1 MANQS
6 VHKRKPSVAPSKNND
21 SDAPRRGPGRPRKD
35 PGEVKRQVAFFLTDE
50 ERRMLKEMALL
61 WGCTA
66 SQFLANLIRDNYK
79 SKRYMKGFN
88 QLSQD
93 ERAELVSQRQ
103 TTQFI
108 TSRREQTAMQRN
120 LDRRMGMDRSLT
132 NVMVIAAPQAVTQS
146 AVRNVALQDGINVPG
161 IYCKNLGDVWIVPY
175 GQLYRISVVE
185 IIQYPCYAS
194 VLDYFAG
201 KRIAPGL
208 LSEFIEQQHDFKLSS
223 IGEKAVQE
231 RLAKVYGSIR
241 YPVKE
246 SFELKRRE
254 RMIAE
259 SQQTM
264 AQMLAELSPEA
275 RSTLDHINQNAAY
288 EAESYAQAAK
298 DEEPVAPM
306 PEPVT
311 PKTQRAAV
319 QKDLSTEA
327 AAIIPE
333 PNAPGASGAQPE
345 ASATQPDTSVE
356 QAEASV
362 EHVETSATQPDTSV
376 EQAEASVEHVETSA
390 AQAEVSAAQ
399 PDVSAQPEVDVEQ
412 TTASVEPAET
422 SAAQAEVSAVQS
434 DVSAT
439 QAAVSTT
446 QADDSGEQAEASA
459 THPAS
464 VQPDLVAALG
474 FSDSAADTEPQAA
487 VPSSDVLMERAFGAE
502 SQERVDSELG
512 LDDSRARVEPHVTAP
527 ADAALELGAVESKV
541 EPAVDRAAATSSEVQ
556 SEEAA
561 PVEVPEPTVL
571 HCALQAQPE
580 TMGQAL
586 SESRPAAERG
596 RSRLLR
602 RRPVMRQ
609 RQQLEV
615 VLGQGQDPD
624 VPSAPFL
631 AEPDEP
637 TPDDST
643 S

>member
-21 SDAPRRGPGRPRKD
+21 SDVPRRGPGRPRKD

-208 LSEFIEQQHDFKLSS
+208 LSDFIDRQHDFKLSS
-223 IGEKAVQE
+223 MGEKAVQE
-231 RLAKVYGSIR
+231 RLAKVYGTIR

-275 RSTLDHINQNAAY
+275 RSTLDHINQNAAH

-327 AAIIPE
+327 AAITPE
-333 PNAPGASGAQPE
+333 PNAPGASATQPE
-345 ASATQPDTSVE
+345 ACATQPDTSVE
-356 QAEASV
+356 QAE
-362 EHVETSATQPDTSV
+362 
-376 EQAEASVEHVETSA
+376 
-390 AQAEVSAAQ
+390 VSAAQ
-399 PDVSAQPEVDVEQ
+399 SDVSAQPEVDVEQ

-474 FSDSAADTEPQAA
+474 FSDSAADTKPQAA
-487 VPSSDVLMERAFGAE
+487 VPSSDVLMDRAFGAE

-561 PVEVPEPTVL
+561 PVDVPELTVL

-586 SESRPAAERG
+586 AESRPAAERG

-602 RRPVMRQ
+602 RRPMMRQ

>member
-208 LSEFIEQQHDFKLSS
+208 LSDFIDRQHDFKLSS
-223 IGEKAVQE
+223 MGEKAVQE
-231 RLAKVYGSIR
+231 RLAKVYGTIR

-356 QAEASV
+356 QAES
-362 EHVETSATQPDTSV
+362 
-376 EQAEASVEHVETSA
+376 SVEHVETSA

-439 QAAVSTT
+439 QA
-446 QADDSGEQAEASA
+446 EASA

-474 FSDSAADTEPQAA
+474 FSDSAADTEPQAVA
-487 VPSSDVLMERAFGAE
+487 PSSDVLMERAFGAE

-561 PVEVPEPTVL
+561 PVEVPEQTVL

-586 SESRPAAERG
+586 AESRPAAERG

>member
-208 LSEFIEQQHDFKLSS
+208 LSDFIDRQHDFKLSS
-223 IGEKAVQE
+223 MGEKAVQE
-231 RLAKVYGSIR
+231 RLAKVYGTIR

-319 QKDLSTEA
+319 QKDLSTE
-327 AAIIPE
+327 
-333 PNAPGASGAQPE
+333 
-345 ASATQPDTSVE
+345 
-356 QAEASV
+356 
-362 EHVETSATQPDTSV
+362 
-376 EQAEASVEHVETSA
+376 
-390 AQAEVSAAQ
+390 
-399 PDVSAQPEVDVEQ
+399 
-412 TTASVEPAET
+412 
-422 SAAQAEVSAVQS
+422 
-434 DVSAT
+434 
-439 QAAVSTT
+439 
-446 QADDSGEQAEASA
+446 
-459 THPAS
+459 
-464 VQPDLVAALG
+464 
-474 FSDSAADTEPQAA
+474 
-487 VPSSDVLMERAFGAE
+487 
-502 SQERVDSELG
+502 
-512 LDDSRARVEPHVTAP
+512 
-527 ADAALELGAVESKV
+527 
-541 EPAVDRAAATSSEVQ
+541 
-556 SEEAA
+556 
-561 PVEVPEPTVL
+561 
-571 HCALQAQPE
+571 
-580 TMGQAL
+580 
-586 SESRPAAERG
+586 
-596 RSRLLR
+596 R
-602 RRPVMRQ
+602 RTR
-609 RQQLEV
+609 
-615 VLGQGQDPD
+615 
-624 VPSAPFL
+624 
-631 AEPDEP
+631 
-637 TPDDST
+637 
-643 S
+643 

>member
-21 SDAPRRGPGRPRKD
+21 PDAPRRGPGRPRKD

-208 LSEFIEQQHDFKLSS
+208 LSDFIDRQHDFKLSS
-223 IGEKAVQE
+223 MGEKAVQE
-231 RLAKVYGSIR
+231 RLAKVYGTIR

-275 RSTLDHINQNAAY
+275 RSTLDHINQNAAH

-298 DEEPVAPM
+298 DEEPVTPM

-327 AAIIPE
+327 AAITPE
-333 PNAPGASGAQPE
+333 PNAPGASGAQPN
-345 ASATQPDTSVE
+345 TSVE
-356 QAEASV
+356 QAEARV
-362 EHVETSATQPDTSV
+362 EHVETSAT
-376 EQAEASVEHVETSA
+376 
-390 AQAEVSAAQ
+390 QAEVSAAQ
-399 PDVSAQPEVDVEQ
+399 PDVSA
-412 TTASVEPAET
+412 
-422 SAAQAEVSAVQS
+422 AQAE
-434 DVSAT
+434 
-439 QAAVSTT
+439 VSTT

-459 THPAS
+459 KHPAS
-464 VQPDLVAALG
+464 VQPDLVAAPG
-474 FSDSAADTEPQAA
+474 FSDSAADPEPQAA
-487 VPSSDVLMERAFGAE
+487 APSSDVLMDRALGAE
-502 SQERVDSELG
+502 SQERVYSELG

-527 ADAALELGAVESKV
+527 ADAALELGAGESKV
-541 EPAVDRAAATSSEVQ
+541 EPAVDRAAATSSEAQ

-580 TMGQAL
+580 TMGQDSA
-586 SESRPAAERG
+586 ESRPAAERG

-602 RRPVMRQ
+602 RRPMMRQ

-615 VLGQGQDPD
+615 VLGHGQDPD

-631 AEPDEP
+631 AEPD
-637 TPDDST
+637 DST

>member
-208 LSEFIEQQHDFKLSS
+208 LSDFIDRQHDFKLSS
-223 IGEKAVQE
+223 MGEKAVQE
-231 RLAKVYGSIR
+231 RLAKVYGTIR

-275 RSTLDHINQNAAY
+275 RSTLDHINQNAAH

-327 AAIIPE
+327 AAITPE
-333 PNAPGASGAQPE
+333 PNAPGASATQPE
-345 ASATQPDTSVE
+345 ACATQPDTSVE
-356 QAEASV
+356 QAE
-362 EHVETSATQPDTSV
+362 
-376 EQAEASVEHVETSA
+376 
-390 AQAEVSAAQ
+390 VSAAQ
-399 PDVSAQPEVDVEQ
+399 SDVSAQPEVDVEQ

-422 SAAQAEVSAVQS
+422 SAAQP
-434 DVSAT
+434 DVSA
-439 QAAVSTT
+439 A
-446 QADDSGEQAEASA
+446 QAEASA

-464 VQPDLVAALG
+464 VQPDLVAAPG
-474 FSDSAADTEPQAA
+474 FSDSAADTEPQAVA
-487 VPSSDVLMERAFGAE
+487 PSSDVLMDRAFGAE
-502 SQERVDSELG
+502 SQERVYSELG

-527 ADAALELGAVESKV
+527 ADAALELGAGESKV
-541 EPAVDRAAATSSEVQ
+541 EPAVDRAA
-556 SEEAA
+556 EEAA

-580 TMGQAL
+580 TMGQDSA
-586 SESRPAAERG
+586 ESRPVAERG

-602 RRPVMRQ
+602 RRPMMRQ

>member
-208 LSEFIEQQHDFKLSS
+208 LSDFIDRQHDFKLSS
-223 IGEKAVQE
+223 MGEKAVQE
-231 RLAKVYGSIR
+231 RLAKVYGTIR

-275 RSTLDHINQNAAY
+275 RSTLDHINQNAAH

-333 PNAPGASGAQPE
+333 PNAPGASATQPE
-345 ASATQPDTSVE
+345 A
-356 QAEASV
+356 
-362 EHVETSATQPDTSV
+362 SATQPDTSV

-390 AQAEVSAAQ
+390 AQAEVS
-399 PDVSAQPEVDVEQ
+399 
-412 TTASVEPAET
+412 
-422 SAAQAEVSAVQS
+422 
-434 DVSAT
+434 
-439 QAAVSTT
+439 TT
-446 QADDSGEQAEASA
+446 QSDDSGEQAEASA

-464 VQPDLVAALG
+464 VQPDLVAAPG
-474 FSDSAADTEPQAA
+474 FSDSAADPEPQAA
-487 VPSSDVLMERAFGAE
+487 VPSSDVLMDRAFGAE
-502 SQERVDSELG
+502 SQERVYSELG

-527 ADAALELGAVESKV
+527 ADAALELGAGESKV
-541 EPAVDRAAATSSEVQ
+541 EPAVDRAAATSSEAQ

-580 TMGQAL
+580 TMGQDSA
-586 SESRPAAERG
+586 ESRPVAERG

-602 RRPVMRQ
+602 RRPMMRQ

-631 AEPDEP
+631 AEA
-637 TPDDST
+637 DDST

>member
-208 LSEFIEQQHDFKLSS
+208 LSDFIDRQHDFKLSS
-223 IGEKAVQE
+223 MGEKAVQE
-231 RLAKVYGSIR
+231 RLAKVYGTIR

-362 EHVETSATQPDTSV
+362 EHVETSA
-376 EQAEASVEHVETSA
+376 

-399 PDVSAQPEVDVEQ
+399 PAVSTQPEVDVEQ
-412 TTASVEPAET
+412 TTASVKPAET

-474 FSDSAADTEPQAA
+474 FSDSAADTEPQAVA
-487 VPSSDVLMERAFGAE
+487 PSSDVLMERAFGAE

-586 SESRPAAERG
+586 AESRPAAERG

>member
-208 LSEFIEQQHDFKLSS
+208 LSDFIDRQHDFKLSS
-223 IGEKAVQE
+223 MGEKAVQE
-231 RLAKVYGSIR
+231 RLAKVYGTIR

-275 RSTLDHINQNAAY
+275 RSTLDHNIQNASY
-288 EAESYAQAAK
+288 EAESNAQAAK
-298 DEEPVAPM
+298 VEEPVAPM

-311 PKTQRAAV
+311 TKTQRAAV

-345 ASATQPDTSVE
+345 A
-356 QAEASV
+356 
-362 EHVETSATQPDTSV
+362 SATQPDTSV

>member
-1 MANQS
+1 MATQS
-6 VHKRKPSVAPSKNND
+6 VHKRKPSVATSKTKD
-21 SDAPRRGPGRPRKD
+21 PDAPRRGPGRPRKD

-132 NVMVIAAPQAVTQS
+132 NVMVIAAPQVVTQS
-146 AVRNVALQDGINVPG
+146 AVRTNALQDGINVPG

-208 LSEFIEQQHDFKLSS
+208 LSHFIDRQHDFQLSS
-223 IGEKAVQE
+223 MGEKAVPA
-231 RLAKVYGSIR
+231 RLAKVYGTIR

-275 RSTLDHINQNAAY
+275 RSTLDHINQNAAH
-288 EAESYAQAAK
+288 EAESYARTAQN
-298 DEEPVAPM
+298 EPPVAPM

-333 PNAPGASGAQPE
+333 PDVFADSDVPPE
-345 ASATQPDTSVE
+345 ASAAQTES
-356 QAEASV
+356 
-362 EHVETSATQPDTSV
+362 
-376 EQAEASVEHVETSA
+376 SA
-390 AQAEVSAAQ
+390 AQAENCVA
-399 PDVSAQPEVDVEQ
+399 
-412 TTASVEPAET
+412 
-422 SAAQAEVSAVQS
+422 
-434 DVSAT
+434 
-439 QAAVSTT
+439 QAAVSTV
-446 QADDSGEQAEASA
+446 QADDCAKRA
-459 THPAS
+459 
-464 VQPDLVAALG
+464 D
-474 FSDSAADTEPQAA
+474 FSESAADTEPQAVA
-487 VPSSDVLMERAFGAE
+487 PSSDALMEHASGAE
-502 SQERVDSELG
+502 SQKSVSSELG
-512 LDDSRARVEPHVTAP
+512 LEDSMASVEPHVTAP
-527 ADAALELGAVESKV
+527 ADAALELEAMASRG
-541 EPAVDRAAATSSEVQ
+541 EPAVDAASATSSELL
-556 SEEAA
+556 SEENASAEEPA
-561 PVEVPEPTVL
+561 PAVL
-571 HCALQAQPE
+571 HCALQAQSE
-580 TMGQAL
+580 LMEQDQA
-586 SESRPAAERG
+586 ESHSVSSAAERVRG
-596 RSRLLR
+596 RSLR
-602 RRPVMRQ
+602 RRPIMRQ

-624 VPSAPFL
+624 IPAAPFL

>member
-208 LSEFIEQQHDFKLSS
+208 LSDFIDRQHDFKLSS
-223 IGEKAVQE
+223 MGEKAVQE
-231 RLAKVYGSIR
+231 RLAKVYGTIR

-362 EHVETSATQPDTSV
+362 EHVETSA
-376 EQAEASVEHVETSA
+376 

-399 PDVSAQPEVDVEQ
+399 PDVSTQPEVDVEQ

-502 SQERVDSELG
+502 SQERVYSELG

-571 HCALQAQPE
+571 HCALQAQSE

-586 SESRPAAERG
+586 AESRPAAERG

-637 TPDDST
+637 TPDDS
-643 S
+643 SS

>member
-21 SDAPRRGPGRPRKD
+21 PDAPRRGPGRPRKD

-208 LSEFIEQQHDFKLSS
+208 LSDFIDRQHDFKLSS
-223 IGEKAVQE
+223 MGEKAVQE
-231 RLAKVYGSIR
+231 RLAKVYGTIR

-275 RSTLDHINQNAAY
+275 RSTLDHINQNAAH
-288 EAESYAQAAK
+288 EAESYAQASK

-333 PNAPGASGAQPE
+333 PTAPGVSATQPE

-356 QAEASV
+356 QVEAS
-362 EHVETSATQPDTSV
+362 AA
-376 EQAEASVEHVETSA
+376 QAEASA
-390 AQAEVSAAQ
+390 AQAEVIAAQAEASAAQAEVIAAQ

-446 QADDSGEQAEASA
+446 QADDSGAQAEASA

-464 VQPDLVAALG
+464 VQPDLVAAPG
-474 FSDSAADTEPQAA
+474 FSDSAADPEPQAVA
-487 VPSSDVLMERAFGAE
+487 PSSDVLMDRAFGAE
-502 SQERVDSELG
+502 SQERVYSELG

-527 ADAALELGAVESKV
+527 ADAALELGAGESKV

-561 PVEVPEPTVL
+561 PVEGPEPTVL

-586 SESRPAAERG
+586 AESRPAAERG

-637 TPDDST
+637 TPDD
-643 S
+643 

>member
-21 SDAPRRGPGRPRKD
+21 PDAPRRGPGRPRKD

-208 LSEFIEQQHDFKLSS
+208 LSDFIDRQHDFKLSS
-223 IGEKAVQE
+223 MGEKAVQE
-231 RLAKVYGSIR
+231 RLAKVYGTIR

-275 RSTLDHINQNAAY
+275 RSTLDHINQNAAH

-333 PNAPGASGAQPE
+333 PTAPGVSATQPE

-356 QAEASV
+356 QV
-362 EHVETSATQPDTSV
+362 
-376 EQAEASVEHVETSA
+376 EASVEHVETSA

-434 DVSAT
+434 DVCAT

-446 QADDSGEQAEASA
+446 QADDSGAQAEASA

-464 VQPDLVAALG
+464 VQPDLVAAPG
-474 FSDSAADTEPQAA
+474 FSDSAADPEPQAA
-487 VPSSDVLMERAFGAE
+487 VPSSDVLMDRAFGAE
-502 SQERVDSELG
+502 SQERVYSELG

-527 ADAALELGAVESKV
+527 ADAALELGAGESKV
-541 EPAVDRAAATSSEVQ
+541 EPAVDRAAATSSEAQ

-580 TMGQAL
+580 TMGQDSA
-586 SESRPAAERG
+586 ESRPVAERG

-602 RRPVMRQ
+602 RRPMMRQ

-631 AEPDEP
+631 AEPD
-637 TPDDST
+637 DST

>member
-6 VHKRKPSVAPSKNND
+6 VHKCKPSVAPSKNND

-208 LSEFIEQQHDFKLSS
+208 LSDFIDRQHDFKLSS
-223 IGEKAVQE
+223 MGEKAVQE
-231 RLAKVYGSIR
+231 RLAKVYGTIR

-362 EHVETSATQPDTSV
+362 EHVETSA
-376 EQAEASVEHVETSA
+376 

-399 PDVSAQPEVDVEQ
+399 PDVSTQPEVDVEQ
-412 TTASVEPAET
+412 TTASVKPAET

-474 FSDSAADTEPQAA
+474 FSDSAADTEPQAVA
-487 VPSSDVLMERAFGAE
+487 PSSDVLMERAFGAE

-586 SESRPAAERG
+586 AESRPAAERG

>member
-208 LSEFIEQQHDFKLSS
+208 LSDFIDRQHDFKLSS
-223 IGEKAVQE
+223 MGEKAVQE
-231 RLAKVYGSIR
+231 RLAKVYGTIC

-356 QAEASV
+356 QAES
-362 EHVETSATQPDTSV
+362 
-376 EQAEASVEHVETSA
+376 SVEHVETSA

-474 FSDSAADTEPQAA
+474 FSDSAADTEPQAVA
-487 VPSSDVLMERAFGAE
+487 PSSDVLMERAFGAE

-561 PVEVPEPTVL
+561 PVEVPEQTVL

-586 SESRPAAERG
+586 AESRPAAERG

>member
-21 SDAPRRGPGRPRKD
+21 PDALRRGPGRPRKN

-208 LSEFIEQQHDFKLSS
+208 LSDFIDRQHDFKLSS
-223 IGEKAVQE
+223 MGEKAVQE
-231 RLAKVYGSIR
+231 RLAKVYGTIR

-275 RSTLDHINQNAAY
+275 RSTLDHINQNAAH
-288 EAESYAQAAK
+288 EAESYAQASK

-333 PNAPGASGAQPE
+333 PTAPGAS
-345 ASATQPDTSVE
+345 SA
-356 QAEASV
+356 
-362 EHVETSATQPDTSV
+362 QPDTSV

-390 AQAEVSAAQ
+390 AQAEVS
-399 PDVSAQPEVDVEQ
+399 
-412 TTASVEPAET
+412 
-422 SAAQAEVSAVQS
+422 
-434 DVSAT
+434 
-439 QAAVSTT
+439 TT
-446 QADDSGEQAEASA
+446 QADDSGAQAEASA

-464 VQPDLVAALG
+464 VQPDLVAAPG
-474 FSDSAADTEPQAA
+474 FSDSAADPEPQAVA
-487 VPSSDVLMERAFGAE
+487 PSSDVLMDRAFGAE
-502 SQERVDSELG
+502 SQERVYSELG

-527 ADAALELGAVESKV
+527 ADAALELGAGESKV

-561 PVEVPEPTVL
+561 PVEGPEPTVL

-586 SESRPAAERG
+586 AESRPAAERG

-637 TPDDST
+637 TPDD
-643 S
+643 

>member
-208 LSEFIEQQHDFKLSS
+208 LSDFIDRQHDFKLSS
-223 IGEKAVQE
+223 MGEKAVQE
-231 RLAKVYGSIR
+231 RLAKVYGTIR

-275 RSTLDHINQNAAY
+275 RSTLDHINQNAAH

-333 PNAPGASGAQPE
+333 PNAPGASATQPE
-345 ASATQPDTSVE
+345 A
-356 QAEASV
+356 
-362 EHVETSATQPDTSV
+362 SATQPDTSV

-390 AQAEVSAAQ
+390 AQAEVS
-399 PDVSAQPEVDVEQ
+399 
-412 TTASVEPAET
+412 
-422 SAAQAEVSAVQS
+422 
-434 DVSAT
+434 
-439 QAAVSTT
+439 TT
-446 QADDSGEQAEASA
+446 QSDDSGEQAEASA

-464 VQPDLVAALG
+464 VQPDLVAAPG
-474 FSDSAADTEPQAA
+474 FSDSAADPEPQAA
-487 VPSSDVLMERAFGAE
+487 VPSSDVLMDRAFGAE
-502 SQERVDSELG
+502 SQERVYSELG

-527 ADAALELGAVESKV
+527 ADAALELGAGESKV
-541 EPAVDRAAATSSEVQ
+541 EPAVDRAAATSSEAQ

-580 TMGQAL
+580 TMGQDSA
-586 SESRPAAERG
+586 ESRPVAERG

-602 RRPVMRQ
+602 RRPMMRQ

-637 TPDDST
+637 TPDD
-643 S
+643 

>member
-208 LSEFIEQQHDFKLSS
+208 LSDFIDSQHDFKLSS
-223 IGEKAVQE
+223 MGEKAVQE
-231 RLAKVYGSIR
+231 RLAKVYGTIR

-356 QAEASV
+356 QAES
-362 EHVETSATQPDTSV
+362 
-376 EQAEASVEHVETSA
+376 SVEHVETSA

-474 FSDSAADTEPQAA
+474 FSDSAADTEPQAVA
-487 VPSSDVLMERAFGAE
+487 PSSDVLMERAFGAE

-561 PVEVPEPTVL
+561 PVEVPEQTVL

-586 SESRPAAERG
+586 AESRPAAERG

>member
-21 SDAPRRGPGRPRKD
+21 PDAPRRGPGRPRKD

-208 LSEFIEQQHDFKLSS
+208 LSDFIDRQHDFKLSS
-223 IGEKAVQE
+223 MGEKAVQE
-231 RLAKVYGSIR
+231 RLAKVYGTIR

-333 PNAPGASGAQPE
+333 SPAPGASSAQPN
-345 ASATQPDTSVE
+345 
-356 QAEASV
+356 
-362 EHVETSATQPDTSV
+362 TSV

-390 AQAEVSAAQ
+390 AQAEL
-399 PDVSAQPEVDVEQ
+399 
-412 TTASVEPAET
+412 
-422 SAAQAEVSAVQS
+422 
-434 DVSAT
+434 
-439 QAAVSTT
+439 STT

-464 VQPDLVAALG
+464 VQPDLVAAPG
-474 FSDSAADTEPQAA
+474 FSDSAADPEPQAA
-487 VPSSDVLMERAFGAE
+487 VPSSDVLMDRAFGAE
-502 SQERVDSELG
+502 SQERVYSELG

-527 ADAALELGAVESKV
+527 ADAALELGAVGSKV
-541 EPAVDRAAATSSEVQ
+541 EPAVDRAAATSSEAQ

-571 HCALQAQPE
+571 HCALQAQSE
-580 TMGQAL
+580 TMGQDSA
-586 SESRPAAERG
+586 ESRPAAERG

-631 AEPDEP
+631 AEPD
-637 TPDDST
+637 DST

>member
-208 LSEFIEQQHDFKLSS
+208 LSDFIDRQHDFKLSS
-223 IGEKAVQE
+223 MGEKAVQE
-231 RLAKVYGSIR
+231 RLAKVYGTIR

-362 EHVETSATQPDTSV
+362 EHVETSA
-376 EQAEASVEHVETSA
+376 

-399 PDVSAQPEVDVEQ
+399 PDVSTQPEVDVEQ
-412 TTASVEPAET
+412 TTASVKPAET

-474 FSDSAADTEPQAA
+474 FSDSAADTEPQAVA
-487 VPSSDVLMERAFGAE
+487 PSSDVLMERAFGAE

-586 SESRPAAERG
+586 AESRPAAERG

>member
-21 SDAPRRGPGRPRKD
+21 PDAPRRGPGRPRKD

-208 LSEFIEQQHDFKLSS
+208 LSDFIDRQHDFKLSS
-223 IGEKAVQE
+223 MGEKAVQE
-231 RLAKVYGSIR
+231 RLAKVYGTIR

-298 DEEPVAPM
+298 DEEPVTPM

-327 AAIIPE
+327 AAITPE

-362 EHVETSATQPDTSV
+362 EHVETSA
-376 EQAEASVEHVETSA
+376 

-399 PDVSAQPEVDVEQ
+399 PDVSA
-412 TTASVEPAET
+412 
-422 SAAQAEVSAVQS
+422 AQAE
-434 DVSAT
+434 
-439 QAAVSTT
+439 VSTT

-459 THPAS
+459 KHPAS
-464 VQPDLVAALG
+464 VQPDLVAAPG
-474 FSDSAADTEPQAA
+474 FSDSAADPEPQAA
-487 VPSSDVLMERAFGAE
+487 APSSDVLMDRALGAE
-502 SQERVDSELG
+502 SQERVYSELG

-527 ADAALELGAVESKV
+527 ADAALELGAGESKV
-541 EPAVDRAAATSSEVQ
+541 EPAVDRAAATSSEAQ

-580 TMGQAL
+580 TMGQDSA
-586 SESRPAAERG
+586 ESRPAAERG

-602 RRPVMRQ
+602 RRPMMRQ

-615 VLGQGQDPD
+615 VLGHGQDPD

-631 AEPDEP
+631 AEPD
-637 TPDDST
+637 DST

>member
-21 SDAPRRGPGRPRKD
+21 SDVPRRGPGRPRKD

-208 LSEFIEQQHDFKLSS
+208 LSDFIDRQHDFKLSS
-223 IGEKAVQE
+223 MGEKAVQE
-231 RLAKVYGSIR
+231 RLAKVYGTIR

-311 PKTQRAAV
+311 SKTQRAAV

-345 ASATQPDTSVE
+345 A
-356 QAEASV
+356 
-362 EHVETSATQPDTSV
+362 SATQPDTSV

-474 FSDSAADTEPQAA
+474 FSDSAADTKPQAA
-487 VPSSDVLMERAFGAE
+487 VPSSDVLMDRAFGAE

-561 PVEVPEPTVL
+561 PVDVPELTVL

-586 SESRPAAERG
+586 AESRPAAERG

-602 RRPVMRQ
+602 RRPMMRQ

>member
-21 SDAPRRGPGRPRKD
+21 SDVPRRGPGRPRKD

-208 LSEFIEQQHDFKLSS
+208 LSDFIDRQHDFKLSS
-223 IGEKAVQE
+223 MGEKAVQE
-231 RLAKVYGSIR
+231 RLAKVYGTIR

-362 EHVETSATQPDTSV
+362 EHVET
-376 EQAEASVEHVETSA
+376 
-390 AQAEVSAAQ
+390 SAAQ

-580 TMGQAL
+580 TKGQAL
-586 SESRPAAERG
+586 AESRPAAERG

>member
-208 LSEFIEQQHDFKLSS
+208 LSDFIDRQHDFKLSS
-223 IGEKAVQE
+223 MGEKAVQE
-231 RLAKVYGSIR
+231 RLAKVYGTIR

-356 QAEASV
+356 QAES
-362 EHVETSATQPDTSV
+362 
-376 EQAEASVEHVETSA
+376 SVEHVETSA

-412 TTASVEPAET
+412 TTASVGPAET

-474 FSDSAADTEPQAA
+474 FSDSAADTEPQAVA
-487 VPSSDVLMERAFGAE
+487 PSSDVLMERAFGAE

-561 PVEVPEPTVL
+561 PVEVPEQTVL

-586 SESRPAAERG
+586 AESRPAAERG

>member
-1 MANQS
+1 MATQS
-6 VHKRKPSVAPSKNND
+6 VHKRKPSVATSKTKDPN
-21 SDAPRRGPGRPRKD
+21 APRRGPGRPRKD

-132 NVMVIAAPQAVTQS
+132 NVMVIAAPLAVTHS
-146 AVRNVALQDGINVPG
+146 AVRSVAPQDGINVPG

-208 LSEFIEQQHDFKLSS
+208 LSDFIARQHDFKLSS
-223 IGEKAVQE
+223 MGEKAVQE
-231 RLAKVYGSIR
+231 RLAKVYGTIR

-275 RSTLDHINQNAAY
+275 RSTLDHISQNAAH
-288 EAESYAQAAK
+288 EAEAYARTAQPIP
-298 DEEPVAPM
+298 DEPPAPM

-311 PKTQRAAV
+311 PKSQSEAV
-319 QKDLSTEA
+319 HQDLSAEA

-333 PNAPGASGAQPE
+333 PEVPASSTVPAEDTAQPE
-345 ASATQPDTSVE
+345 DAAQAADTVQPEDAGQAGDTVRPEDSVQPTYSAAPTEDIAQPEDAVQADDAV
-356 QAEASV
+356 QAEDSAQPEDSV
-362 EHVETSATQPDTSV
+362 HPEGNTPQSAN
-376 EQAEASVEHVETSA
+376 SA
-390 AQAEVSAAQ
+390 AQAEDSMQPAA
-399 PDVSAQPEVDVEQ
+399 DN
-412 TTASVEPAET
+412 
-422 SAAQAEVSAVQS
+422 AAIS
-434 DVSAT
+434 DVSELPEDNLASAAPQAHAQREAT
-439 QAAVSTT
+439 AGASTEYSMPKREMRPERSSAKT
-446 QADDSGEQAEASA
+446 VLPQAEA
-459 THPAS
+459 
-464 VQPDLVAALG
+464 
-474 FSDSAADTEPQAA
+474 E
-487 VPSSDVLMERAFGAE
+487 
-502 SQERVDSELG
+502 
-512 LDDSRARVEPHVTAP
+512 
-527 ADAALELGAVESKV
+527 
-541 EPAVDRAAATSSEVQ
+541 SEV
-556 SEEAA
+556 
-561 PVEVPEPTVL
+561 PP
-571 HCALQAQPE
+571 AQPE
-580 TMGQAL
+580 TQEPAQ
-586 SESRPAAERG
+586 SRAGAAVAERA

-602 RRPVMRQ
+602 RRLVLRQ

-615 VLGQGQDPD
+615 VLGQEQDPE

-631 AEPDEP
+631 AEP
-637 TPDDST
+637 TADDAPS
-643 S
+643 

>member
-208 LSEFIEQQHDFKLSS
+208 LSDFIDRQHDFKLSS
-223 IGEKAVQE
+223 MGEKAVQE
-231 RLAKVYGSIR
+231 RLAKVYGTIR

-356 QAEASV
+356 QAES
-362 EHVETSATQPDTSV
+362 
-376 EQAEASVEHVETSA
+376 SVEHVETSA

-474 FSDSAADTEPQAA
+474 FSDSAADTEPQAVA
-487 VPSSDVLMERAFGAE
+487 PSSDVLMERAFGAE

-561 PVEVPEPTVL
+561 PVEVPEQTVL

-586 SESRPAAERG
+586 AESRPAAERG

-602 RRPVMRQ
+602 RRQVMRQ

>member
-1 MANQS
+1 MATQS
-6 VHKRKPSVAPSKNND
+6 VHKRKPSVATSKTKD
-21 SDAPRRGPGRPRKD
+21 PDAPRRGPGRPRKD

-132 NVMVIAAPQAVTQS
+132 NVMVIAAPLVVTQS
-146 AVRNVALQDGINVPG
+146 AVRTNALQDGINVPG

-208 LSEFIEQQHDFKLSS
+208 LSDFIDRQHDFKLSS
-223 IGEKAVQE
+223 MGEKAVQE
-231 RLAKVYGSIR
+231 RLAKVYGTIR

-275 RSTLDHINQNAAY
+275 RSTLDHINQNAAH
-288 EAESYAQAAK
+288 EAESYARTAQN
-298 DEEPVAPM
+298 EPPVAPM

-333 PNAPGASGAQPE
+333 PDVFADSDVPPE
-345 ASATQPDTSVE
+345 ASATQTES
-356 QAEASV
+356 
-362 EHVETSATQPDTSV
+362 SATQTES
-376 EQAEASVEHVETSA
+376 SA
-390 AQAEVSAAQ
+390 AQAENCVA
-399 PDVSAQPEVDVEQ
+399 
-412 TTASVEPAET
+412 
-422 SAAQAEVSAVQS
+422 
-434 DVSAT
+434 
-439 QAAVSTT
+439 QAAVSTV
-446 QADDSGEQAEASA
+446 QADDCAKRA
-459 THPAS
+459 
-464 VQPDLVAALG
+464 D
-474 FSDSAADTEPQAA
+474 FSDSAADTEPQAVA
-487 VPSSDVLMERAFGAE
+487 PSSDALMEHASGAE
-502 SQERVDSELG
+502 SQKGVSSELG
-512 LDDSRARVEPHVTAP
+512 LEDSMASVEPHVTAP
-527 ADAALELGAVESKV
+527 ADAALELEAMAIRG
-541 EPAVDRAAATSSEVQ
+541 EPAVDAASATSSELL
-556 SEEAA
+556 SEENASA
-561 PVEVPEPTVL
+561 EVPAPAVL

-580 TMGQAL
+580 LMEQDQA
-586 SESRPAAERG
+586 ESHSVSSAAERVRG
-596 RSRLLR
+596 RSLR
-602 RRPVMRQ
+602 RRPIMRQ

-624 VPSAPFL
+624 IPAAPFL

>member
-21 SDAPRRGPGRPRKD
+21 PDAPRRGPGRPRKD

-208 LSEFIEQQHDFKLSS
+208 LSDFIDRQHDFKLSS
-223 IGEKAVQE
+223 MGEKAVQE
-231 RLAKVYGSIR
+231 RLAKVYGTIR

-275 RSTLDHINQNAAY
+275 RSTLDHINQNAAH

-333 PNAPGASGAQPE
+333 PTAPGVSATQPE

-356 QAEASV
+356 QVEAS
-362 EHVETSATQPDTSV
+362 AA
-376 EQAEASVEHVETSA
+376 QAEASAAQAEASA
-390 AQAEVSAAQ
+390 AQAEVIAAQAEVIAAQ

-434 DVSAT
+434 DVCAT

-446 QADDSGEQAEASA
+446 QADDSGAQAEASA

-464 VQPDLVAALG
+464 VQPDLVAAPG
-474 FSDSAADTEPQAA
+474 FSDSAADPEPQAA
-487 VPSSDVLMERAFGAE
+487 VPSSDVLMDRAFGAE
-502 SQERVDSELG
+502 SQERVYSELG

-527 ADAALELGAVESKV
+527 ADAALELGAGESKV
-541 EPAVDRAAATSSEVQ
+541 EPAVDRAAATSSEV
-556 SEEAA
+556 
-561 PVEVPEPTVL
+561 

-580 TMGQAL
+580 TMGQDSA
-586 SESRPAAERG
+586 ESRPVAERG

-602 RRPVMRQ
+602 RRPMMRQ

-631 AEPDEP
+631 AEPD
-637 TPDDST
+637 DST

>member
-208 LSEFIEQQHDFKLSS
+208 LSDFIDRQHDFKLSS
-223 IGEKAVQE
+223 MGEKAVQE
-231 RLAKVYGSIR
+231 RLAKVYGTIR

-362 EHVETSATQPDTSV
+362 EHVEQRAT
-376 EQAEASVEHVETSA
+376 
-390 AQAEVSAAQ
+390 
-399 PDVSAQPEVDVEQ
+399 
-412 TTASVEPAET
+412 
-422 SAAQAEVSAVQS
+422 
-434 DVSAT
+434 
-439 QAAVSTT
+439 
-446 QADDSGEQAEASA
+446 
-459 THPAS
+459 
-464 VQPDLVAALG
+464 
-474 FSDSAADTEPQAA
+474 
-487 VPSSDVLMERAFGAE
+487 
-502 SQERVDSELG
+502 
-512 LDDSRARVEPHVTAP
+512 
-527 ADAALELGAVESKV
+527 
-541 EPAVDRAAATSSEVQ
+541 
-556 SEEAA
+556 
-561 PVEVPEPTVL
+561 
-571 HCALQAQPE
+571 
-580 TMGQAL
+580 
-586 SESRPAAERG
+586 RG
-596 RSRLLR
+596 RR
-602 RRPVMRQ
+602 
-609 RQQLEV
+609 
-615 VLGQGQDPD
+615 
-624 VPSAPFL
+624 
-631 AEPDEP
+631 
-637 TPDDST
+637 
-643 S
+643 

>member
-21 SDAPRRGPGRPRKD
+21 PDAPRRGPGRPRKD

-208 LSEFIEQQHDFKLSS
+208 LSDFIDRQHDFKLSS
-223 IGEKAVQE
+223 MGEKAVQE
-231 RLAKVYGSIR
+231 RLAKVYGTIR

-275 RSTLDHINQNAAY
+275 RSTLDHINQNAAH

-327 AAIIPE
+327 AAITPE
-333 PNAPGASGAQPE
+333 PNAPGASATQPE

-356 QAEASV
+356 QVEAS
-362 EHVETSATQPDTSV
+362 AA
-376 EQAEASVEHVETSA
+376 QAEASA
-390 AQAEVSAAQ
+390 AQAEVIAAQ

-422 SAAQAEVSAVQS
+422 SAAQP
-434 DVSAT
+434 DVSA
-439 QAAVSTT
+439 A
-446 QADDSGEQAEASA
+446 QAEASA

-464 VQPDLVAALG
+464 VQPDLVAAPS
-474 FSDSAADTEPQAA
+474 FSDSAADTEPQAVA
-487 VPSSDVLMERAFGAE
+487 PSSDVLMDRAFGAE
-502 SQERVDSELG
+502 SQERVYSELG

-561 PVEVPEPTVL
+561 PVEGPEPTVL

-586 SESRPAAERG
+586 AESRPAAELG

-602 RRPVMRQ
+602 RRPMMRQ

-637 TPDDST
+637 TPDD
-643 S
+643 

>member
-208 LSEFIEQQHDFKLSS
+208 LSDFIDRQHDFKLSS
-223 IGEKAVQE
+223 MGEKAVQE
-231 RLAKVYGSIR
+231 RLAKVYGTIR

-275 RSTLDHINQNAAY
+275 RSTLDHINQNAAH

-327 AAIIPE
+327 AAITPE
-333 PNAPGASGAQPE
+333 PNAPGASATQPE
-345 ASATQPDTSVE
+345 ACATQPDTSVE
-356 QAEASV
+356 QAE
-362 EHVETSATQPDTSV
+362 
-376 EQAEASVEHVETSA
+376 
-390 AQAEVSAAQ
+390 VSAAQ
-399 PDVSAQPEVDVEQ
+399 SDVSAQPEVDVEQ

-422 SAAQAEVSAVQS
+422 SAAQP
-434 DVSAT
+434 DVSA
-439 QAAVSTT
+439 A
-446 QADDSGEQAEASA
+446 QAEASA

-464 VQPDLVAALG
+464 VQPDLVAAPG
-474 FSDSAADTEPQAA
+474 FSDSAADTEPQAVA
-487 VPSSDVLMERAFGAE
+487 PSSDVLMDRAFGAE
-502 SQERVDSELG
+502 SQERVYSELG

-527 ADAALELGAVESKV
+527 ADAALELGAGESKV
-541 EPAVDRAAATSSEVQ
+541 EPAVDRAAATSSEAQ

-580 TMGQAL
+580 TMGQDSA
-586 SESRPAAERG
+586 ESRPVAERG

-602 RRPVMRQ
+602 RRPMMRQ

>member
-21 SDAPRRGPGRPRKD
+21 PDAPRRGPGRPRKD

-208 LSEFIEQQHDFKLSS
+208 LSDFIDRQHDFKLSS
-223 IGEKAVQE
+223 MGEKAVQE
-231 RLAKVYGSIR
+231 RLAKVYGTIR

-275 RSTLDHINQNAAY
+275 RSTLDHINQNAAH

-333 PNAPGASGAQPE
+333 STAPGVSATQPE

-356 QAEASV
+356 QV
-362 EHVETSATQPDTSV
+362 
-376 EQAEASVEHVETSA
+376 EASVEHVETSA

-434 DVSAT
+434 DVCAT

-446 QADDSGEQAEASA
+446 QADDSGAQAEASA

-464 VQPDLVAALG
+464 VQPDLVAAPG
-474 FSDSAADTEPQAA
+474 FSDSAADPEPQAA
-487 VPSSDVLMERAFGAE
+487 VPSSDVLMDRAFGAE
-502 SQERVDSELG
+502 SQERVYSELG

-527 ADAALELGAVESKV
+527 ADAALELGAGESKV
-541 EPAVDRAAATSSEVQ
+541 EPAVDRAAATSSEAQ

-580 TMGQAL
+580 TMGQDSA
-586 SESRPAAERG
+586 ESRPVAERG

-602 RRPVMRQ
+602 RRPMMRQ

-631 AEPDEP
+631 AEPD
-637 TPDDST
+637 DST

>member
-208 LSEFIEQQHDFKLSS
+208 LSDFIDRQHDFKLSS
-223 IGEKAVQE
+223 MGEKAVQE
-231 RLAKVYGSIR
+231 RLAKVYGTIR

-356 QAEASV
+356 QAES
-362 EHVETSATQPDTSV
+362 
-376 EQAEASVEHVETSA
+376 SVEHVETSA

-474 FSDSAADTEPQAA
+474 FSDSAADTEPQAVA
-487 VPSSDVLMERAFGAE
+487 PSSDVLMERAFGAE

-561 PVEVPEPTVL
+561 LVEVPEQTVL

-586 SESRPAAERG
+586 AESRPAAERG

>member
-208 LSEFIEQQHDFKLSS
+208 LSDFIDRQHDFKLSS
-223 IGEKAVQE
+223 MGEKAVQE
-231 RLAKVYGSIR
+231 RLAKVYGTIR

-356 QAEASV
+356 QAES
-362 EHVETSATQPDTSV
+362 
-376 EQAEASVEHVETSA
+376 SVEHVETSA

-474 FSDSAADTEPQAA
+474 FSDSAADTEPQAVA
-487 VPSSDVLMERAFGAE
+487 PSSDVLMERAFGAE

-561 PVEVPEPTVL
+561 PVEVPEQTVL

-586 SESRPAAERG
+586 AESRPAAERG

>member
-208 LSEFIEQQHDFKLSS
+208 LSDFIDRQHDFKLSS
-223 IGEKAVQE
+223 MGEKAVQE
-231 RLAKVYGSIR
+231 RLAKVYGTIR

-275 RSTLDHINQNAAY
+275 RSTLDHINQNAAH

-327 AAIIPE
+327 AAITPE
-333 PNAPGASGAQPE
+333 PNAPGASATQPE
-345 ASATQPDTSVE
+345 ACATQPDTSVE
-356 QAEASV
+356 QAE
-362 EHVETSATQPDTSV
+362 
-376 EQAEASVEHVETSA
+376 
-390 AQAEVSAAQ
+390 VSAAQ
-399 PDVSAQPEVDVEQ
+399 SDVSAQPEVDVEQ

-422 SAAQAEVSAVQS
+422 SAAQP
-434 DVSAT
+434 DVSA
-439 QAAVSTT
+439 A
-446 QADDSGEQAEASA
+446 QAEASA

-464 VQPDLVAALG
+464 VQPDLVAAPG
-474 FSDSAADTEPQAA
+474 FSDSAADTEPQAVA
-487 VPSSDVLMERAFGAE
+487 PSSDVLMERAFGAE

-527 ADAALELGAVESKV
+527 ADAALELGAGESKV
-541 EPAVDRAAATSSEVQ
+541 EPAVDRAAATSSEAQ

-586 SESRPAAERG
+586 AESRPAAERG